1 MYNYTKIFVSLII
14 LITVSGISHAQRR
27 TFSPYSR
34 YGIGEI
40 AKPGFARNIGMGGTG
55 IAHNSSSFINNI
67 NPASYTALDTMALYF
82 EAGVSAFSQNMKTAE
97 GSSKQSNSNFDY
109 FAIGFPLAKRV
120 KSSLGLTPY
129 SYTGYNVKT
138 EYMGGDISNSVGSG
152 NLSKAYFGLAIEPI
166 KNISLGM
173 NANFLF
179 GKQQHTNFYTSQTDN
194 QALAY
199 GIIRDTHISD
209 ITLDFGAQYLYNINK
224 KHSIVVGMVFAPKTS
239 LNGDNKE
246 LKARGISFN
255 ESNNSFDS
263 DYAIDTIYYKNEDFK
278 RKELEIPMSYGVGAA
293 YSFDQKLT
301 VTADFQLNQWAKV
314 NMPAYSLAGAT
325 GDVELTNSSMIS
337 FGAEYLPDNR
347 LATTIFSRIKY
358 RIGAYRYRDYIKYYG
373 TEINE
378 TGFSVGLGL
387 PILRDKSS
395 LNISF
400 IWGSKG
406 STSNNLIKENFAR
419 VTLDITMFEYWFIK
433 RKFD

>member
-1 MYNYTKIFVSLII
+1 
-14 LITVSGISHAQRR
+14 
-27 TFSPYSR
+27 
-34 YGIGEI
+34 
-40 AKPGFARNIGMGGTG
+40 
-55 IAHNSSSFINNI
+55 
-67 NPASYTALDTMALYF
+67 
-82 EAGVSAFSQNMKTAE
+82 
-97 GSSKQSNSNFDY
+97 
-109 FAIGFPLAKRV
+109 
-120 KSSLGLTPY
+120 
-129 SYTGYNVKT
+129 
-138 EYMGGDISNSVGSG
+138 
-152 NLSKAYFGLAIEPI
+152 
-166 KNISLGM
+166 
-173 NANFLF
+173 
-179 GKQQHTNFYTSQTDN
+179 
-194 QALAY
+194 
-199 GIIRDTHISD
+199 
-209 ITLDFGAQYLYNINK
+209 
-224 KHSIVVGMVFAPKTS
+224 
-239 LNGDNKE
+239 
-246 LKARGISFN
+246 
-255 ESNNSFDS
+255 
-263 DYAIDTIYYKNEDFK
+263 
-278 RKELEIPMSYGVGAA
+278 MSYGVGAA